1 MKRHHSF
8 TGSGI
13 PEMRCR
19 SGHAEISRTKAVQC
33 FGGQRQVFGGELL
46 HALCLVLLATD
57 HVVCGHLGA
66 FVAQHTDEDPF
77 RRHWL

>member
-1 MKRHHSF
+1 MSKWARRDLSHQGC
-8 TGSGI
+8 T
-13 PEMRCR
+13 
-19 SGHAEISRTKAVQC
+19 VL
-33 FGGQRQVFGGELL
+33 GGQRQVFGGELL